1 MESGGTVSDQAEP
14 VNINLTR
21 VVVAMSGGVD
31 SSVAA
36 ALLRDAG
43 YEVIGITM
51 KLWSDKTDSTHH
63 HPCCLSQDV
72 NDARCVCQLLGIP
85 HYVCSLEA
93 EFQKY
98 VIDYFCQEYSRGRT
112 PNPCLACNHYMK
124 FHFLMDKALSL
135 DAQYLATGHYARIEH
150 SADKY
155 RLLESVDP
163 SKDQSYV
170 LYTLG
175 QPELAHLLLPLGNSC
190 KSEVRHLASH
200 LGLPVAS
207 KPDSQEICF
216 IPDGDC
222 RSFVARRFP
231 QTPGDIVDSRGHLL
245 GHHTGI
251 AGYTIGQR
259 QGLGLASKRRLYVI
273 DIDAQNNTLVV
284 GGEED
289 IFSDTLWATRV
300 HWVSG
305 EAASKP
311 VPVAAKIRYRSPK
324 TEAVLWPQDKGVRLV
339 FSKPQRAITPG
350 QAVVFYQGEEVL
362 GGGIIESAHAKIPAG
377 F

>member
-1 MESGGTVSDQAEP
+1 MSQ
-14 VNINLTR
+14 TR

-36 ALLRDAG
+36 ALLREAG
-43 YEVIGITM
+43 YEVVGITM
-51 KLWSDKTDSTHH
+51 KLWAEESGNARRHT
-63 HPCCLSQDV
+63 CCLTEDV
-72 NDARCVCQLLGIP
+72 NDARWVCQLLGIP

-93 EFQKY
+93 EFQEY
-98 VIDYFCQEYSRGRT
+98 VVDYFCQEYSRGRT

-124 FHFLMDKALSL
+124 FRFLMRKALSL
-135 DAQYLATGHYARIEH
+135 DAQYLATGHYARIDRCDE
-150 SADKY
+150 KY

-175 QPELAHLLLPLGNSC
+175 QQGLAHLLLPLGDC
-190 KSEVRHLASH
+190 RKSEVRRLAAR

-222 RSFVARRFP
+222 RSFLARRFP
-231 QTPGDIVDSRGHLL
+231 QAPGDIVDTQGRLL
-245 GHHTGI
+245 GRHSGV

-259 QGLGLASKRRLYVI
+259 QGLRLASKRRLYVV
-273 DIDAQNNTLVV
+273 DIDAQSNKLVV
-284 GGEED
+284 GGEEELLTD
-289 IFSDTLWATRV
+289 KLWATQV

-305 EAASKP
+305 EAPSRP
-311 VPVAAKIRYRSPK
+311 LPVAAKIRYRSPK
-324 TEAVLWPQDKGVRLV
+324 AEAVLWPQDDGVRVV
-339 FSKPQRAITPG
+339 FSKSQRAVTPG

-362 GGGIIESAHAKIPAG
+362 GGGIIESAHPEIPAEFELAG
-377 F
+377 ATSRKL